1 MNRKYR
7 KTIIA
12 GNWKMNL
19 LPSDIK
25 TYSDNLRQL
34 SGKVRHCEI
43 VVCTPFVMLPQA
55 VKAFK
60 DCRIAVGAQ
69 DVSDKESGAFTGE
82 VSANQLRDLGVK
94 YVIIGHSERR
104 AYFGETDALVSAKV
118 NAALNVGLY
127 PIICVGET
135 LAQREQGITEELVS
149 MQVKLALNGIPAEKI
164 RHIIIAYE
172 PVWAIGTGKTA
183 TVEEANSICT
193 TIRSVIRGLYGARIS
208 RAVTIQYGGSVNP
221 KNAYELFSAP
231 DIDGGL
237 VGGASLNPSD
247 FAAIIDAAN
256 Q

>member
-7 KTIIA
+7 KTVVA
-12 GNWKMNL
+12 GNFKMNL

-25 TYSDNLRQL
+25 EYSETLRQL
-34 SGKVRHCEI
+34 SGKARHCDML
-43 VVCTPFVMLPQA
+43 VCAPFVMLPQA

-69 DVSDKESGAFTGE
+69 NLSDKESGAFTGE

-104 AYFGETDALVSAKV
+104 AYYGETDELVNAKV
-118 NAALNVGLY
+118 KAALGAQLN
-127 PIICVGET
+127 PIVCVGET
-135 LAQREQGITEELVS
+135 LKQREQGVTEELVS
-149 MQVKLALNGIPAEKI
+149 MQVKLALYGVPSDKM
-164 RHIIIAYE
+164 RHVIIAYE

-183 TVEEANSICT
+183 TAEDANEICNK
-193 TIRSVIRGLYGARIS
+193 IRSVIRGLYGARIS

-221 KNAYELFSAP
+221 KNAAELFAMP
-231 DIDGGL
+231 DIDGAL

-247 FAAIIDAAN
+247 FAAIIEAAN